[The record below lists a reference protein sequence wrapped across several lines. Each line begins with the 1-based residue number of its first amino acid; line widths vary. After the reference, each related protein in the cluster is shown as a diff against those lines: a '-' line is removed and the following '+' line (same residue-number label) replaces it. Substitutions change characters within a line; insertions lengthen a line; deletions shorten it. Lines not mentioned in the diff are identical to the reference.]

1 MSALTS
7 KFNTIREAAIELQ
20 SQLSDKNW
28 YCHNIQL
35 LDQISNYLNES
46 IHDKNDKDEEL
57 NQIEIY
63 LTDDL
68 AWGDNFDEL
77 FPIEL

>member
-1 MSALTS
+1 MSASTQT
-7 KFNTIREAAIELQ
+7 FNTIKEAAIELQ

-28 YCHNIQL
+28 YYHNIQL
-35 LDQISNYLNES
+35 LDQISNYLNNS
-46 IHDKNDKDEEL
+46 THDKNDKDEEL

-68 AWGDNFDEL
+68 AWGDNFEDFFPMEL
-77 FPIEL
+77 